1 MYNAICHAMR
11 SRSLIVLCVAS
22 SGIASLLLPGGRTA
36 HSCLK
41 IPIDIDEHSTCSI
54 GKSTQ
59 LAKFLA
65 VVRLLIWDECSM
77 QHRYAFEAVDQTL
90 KDIHESDA
98 PFGGVPTVLGGD
110 FLQILPVV

>member
-1 MYNAICHAMR
+1 
-11 SRSLIVLCVAS
+11 
-22 SGIASLLLPGGRTA
+22 
-36 HSCLK
+36 
-41 IPIDIDEHSTCSI
+41 
-54 GKSTQ
+54 
-59 LAKFLA
+59 
-65 VVRLLIWDECSM
+65 M